1 MEDPDAGDA
10 GAAEYAPHAGLLQSP
25 VLRLHVLLLA
35 LRGLHAR
42 RLPALAPQRLEAP
55 HLVPV
60 LGLVLA
66 QSLLR
71 DGEALLLLLHLG
83 QSAEPVGKAV
93 STTTLHIQCYYINV
107 VKM

>member
-1 MEDPDAGDA
+1 MRESVEDPDAGDA

-25 VLRLHVLLLA
+25 VLLLA

>member
-1 MEDPDAGDA
+1 MRESVEDPDAGDA

-25 VLRLHVLLLA
+25 VLLLA

-83 QSAEPVGKAV
+83 QSAEPVGKGV
-93 STTTLHIQCYYINV
+93 NKLVEHNFSLYLT
-107 VKM
+107 